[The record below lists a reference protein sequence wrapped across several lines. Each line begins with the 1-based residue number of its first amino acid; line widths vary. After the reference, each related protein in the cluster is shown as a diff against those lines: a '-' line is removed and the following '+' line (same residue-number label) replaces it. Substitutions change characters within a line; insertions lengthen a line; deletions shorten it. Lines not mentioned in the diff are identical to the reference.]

1 MFKKI
6 VIALDENNKDSLVEI
21 KKIEKIKSKIKVKVN
36 PSNKAIIYRD
46 LAVSDV
52 LQMGEYLPF
61 TKQDKKHNLFVVFV
75 NMEKSQDFNFLT
87 RQSQIKDKINDVIY
101 SLQFSGTYSFS
112 VRNERKFMGTCNT
125 EFKNISKLDF
135 ASKLENDINSLVLS
149 YILNYFEVNKI
160 QIKNCLKHKEKIEKH
175 ILVLLNKHLDDSY
188 GVEVRE
194 IKLDNINI
202 TEAF

>member
-61 TKQDKKHNLFVVFV
+61 TKQDKKHKLF
-75 NMEKSQDFNFLT
+75 
-87 RQSQIKDKINDVIY
+87 I
-101 SLQFSGTYSFS
+101 
-112 VRNERKFMGTCNT
+112 
-125 EFKNISKLDF
+125 
-135 ASKLENDINSLVLS
+135 
-149 YILNYFEVNKI
+149 
-160 QIKNCLKHKEKIEKH
+160 
-175 ILVLLNKHLDDSY
+175 
-188 GVEVRE
+188 
-194 IKLDNINI
+194 
-202 TEAF
+202 